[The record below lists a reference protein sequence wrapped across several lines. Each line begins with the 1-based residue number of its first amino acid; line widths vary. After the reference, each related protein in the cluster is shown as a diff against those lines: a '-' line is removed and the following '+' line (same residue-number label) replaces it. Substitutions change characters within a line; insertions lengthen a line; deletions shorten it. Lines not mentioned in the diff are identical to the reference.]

1 MAEHRLMSADH
12 LGLTHYRSRR
22 CYESH
27 PNCQRWSARSRYTK
41 FTTRSPESCECLRKS
56 ELETQ
61 LCSRQTGQLRL
72 IRDHGLLMLGVH
84 LKSAIAYPKSP
95 CRISRKYHSLLGN
108 IMGKPCCI
116 TGECKRRDGCS
127 GKTTARSPDSLGKR
141 AQILFPAWRT
151 ADGTPLAPLRN
162 NERF

>member
-1 MAEHRLMSADH
+1 MRQTCPSGSQIMRRNASS
-12 LGLTHYRSRR
+12 SR
-22 CYESH
+22 
-27 PNCQRWSARSRYTK
+27 A
-41 FTTRSPESCECLRKS
+41 TRSTGFTSPETKPLPQGNRSVPS
-56 ELETQ
+56 WYQ

-95 CRISRKYHSLLGN
+95 GRISRKYHSLLGN